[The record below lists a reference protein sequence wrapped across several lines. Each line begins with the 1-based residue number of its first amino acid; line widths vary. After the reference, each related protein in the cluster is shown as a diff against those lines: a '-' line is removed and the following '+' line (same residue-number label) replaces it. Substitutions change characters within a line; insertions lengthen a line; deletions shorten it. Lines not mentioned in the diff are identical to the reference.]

1 MSEARETQKSYEH
14 AGSPPCF
21 HFMRTIDRWR
31 DKAASLREWAKREPD
46 VETCRLLLGLAD
58 EYDELAADLER
69 LPPPTDEV
77 APAGR

>member
-1 MSEARETQKSYEH
+1 
-14 AGSPPCF
+14 
-21 HFMRTIDRWR
+21 MRTIDTWR

-69 LPPPTDEV
+69 LPAPIDESLPPVNE
-77 APAGR
+77 R